1 MGYRDYLNEL
11 LAPMRLYDLKS
22 GPGAAELE
30 ALGAGLDGV
39 FGELTAAEREMLPP
53 TAENAGLEKLEA
65 ILPYH
70 PRYITLADR
79 RRAIMALMRIDD
91 CAFTPAALND
101 TLSGCGIKAVV
112 EETSVPMT
120 VKVSFPDN
128 RGVPADFQA
137 LKERID
143 SILPCHLAV
152 DYFIIYITWSELE
165 SWFSSWAYIESLDL
179 SWDALER
186 YAR

>member
-1 MGYRDYLNEL
+1 
-11 LAPMRLYDLKS
+11 
-22 GPGAAELE
+22 
-30 ALGAGLDGV
+30 
-39 FGELTAAEREMLPP
+39 
-53 TAENAGLEKLEA
+53 
-65 ILPYH
+65 
-70 PRYITLADR
+70 
-79 RRAIMALMRIDD
+79 MALMRIDD

-120 VKVSFPDN
+120 VRVSFPDN

-165 SWFSSWAYIESLDL
+165 SWFSSWADIESLDL